1 MTISLSEKM
10 AKEYKTKKYNNH
22 SDAVAAAASETGNRP
37 PYAPEIEEAV
47 IGAMMLD
54 EDCVYQ
60 GMEYLS
66 EKSFYNRKLRP
77 VFVAIKKLFE
87 AKEAVDIATVAER
100 LRRDGTLEEAGGTSS
115 LTALTQNV
123 GSAASFEYYVKILQ
137 QKTIQRDLIDA
148 SYGILKEAFDQTC
161 PVEDL
166 IRDAPQRVIRA
177 VEGNLRS
184 DYVPISDAVNK
195 SLLRLQSIQGRKGL
209 TGVPSGF
216 PSLDAITMGWQPG
229 NLIIIGARPSVGKT
243 AFALNMARNAA
254 LDYGIP
260 TAFFSLEMT
269 DTELADRL
277 IAGESGFPS
286 SKLKGKI
293 DLNQDEW
300 GRLEASLSTLVTAPL
315 YIDET
320 SALHINEF
328 RAKAIRLHREKGI
341 KIVFVDYLQLMEA
354 TLANPGGSAQ
364 VQKITEIS
372 KQLKAT
378 AKELKIPIIAL
389 SQLNRNPTLRPGSN
403 GEPQLSDLKDSGSI
417 EQDADIV
424 IFLHR
429 PGMLGFGEDPEEF
442 YKTEI
447 LIKKNRAGELGCI
460 TTRFHGEQVR
470 FTEEHDNL
478 LATARVLSEAK
489 AQEHRAETRQRQQ
502 TQPAES
508 QQSWS
513 PFDMGAGFNPIDEF
527 ENAGNKQPN

>member
-1 MTISLSEKM
+1 MIKD
-10 AKEYKTKKYNNH
+10 YKTKRKYE
-22 SDAVAAAASETGNRP
+22 SPDGVGAVAKEIGNRP
-37 PYAPEIEEAV
+37 PYAPEVEEAV

-60 GMEYLS
+60 GMEFLD
-66 EKSFYNRKLRP
+66 EKSFYSRKLRP
-77 VFVAIKKLFE
+77 VFAAIRKLFG
-87 AKEAVDIATVAER
+87 AKEAVDLATVTER
-100 LRRDGTLEEAGGTSS
+100 LRRDGTLEDAGGTAALS
-115 LTALTQNV
+115 ALTQNV
-123 GSAASFEYYVKILQ
+123 GSAANFEYYVKILQ

-148 SYGILKEAFDQTC
+148 SYEILKNAFDETC
-161 PVEDL
+161 QVEEL
-166 IRDAPQRVIRA
+166 MRDAPQKVIRA

-184 DYVPISDAVNK
+184 DYVPVSDAVNR
-195 SLLRLQSIQGRKGL
+195 SLLRLQAIQGNRGL

-229 NLIIIGARPSVGKT
+229 NLIVIGARPSVGKT

-254 LDYGIP
+254 LDHGIP

-277 IAGESGFPS
+277 IAGESGFSPA
-286 SKLKGKI
+286 KLKGKV
-293 DLNQDEW
+293 DLLPEEW
-300 GRLEASLSTLVTAPL
+300 GRLENSLTTLVKAPL

-341 KIVFVDYLQLMEA
+341 RIIFVDYLQLMEA
-354 TLANPGGSAQ
+354 TVTSPSGSAQ

-378 AKELKIPIIAL
+378 AKELMIPIIAL

-403 GEPQLSDLKDSGSI
+403 GEPQLNDLKDSGSI

-429 PGMLGFGEDPEEF
+429 PGLLGFSEEPDDF
-442 YKTEI
+442 FKTEI
-447 LIKKNRAGELGCI
+447 LIKKNRAGELGRI
-460 TTRFHGEQVR
+460 TTRFHGDQVR
-470 FTEEHDNL
+470 FTEEKTDL
-478 LATARVLSEAK
+478 LAFAEKIPESEIQGQGQEAK
-489 AQEHRAETRQRQQ
+489 RKQ
-502 TQPAES
+502 T
-508 QQSWS
+508 WS
-513 PFDMGAGFNPIDEF
+513 PFDMGTSFNPVDEF
-527 ENAGNKQPN
+527 ENSGRI